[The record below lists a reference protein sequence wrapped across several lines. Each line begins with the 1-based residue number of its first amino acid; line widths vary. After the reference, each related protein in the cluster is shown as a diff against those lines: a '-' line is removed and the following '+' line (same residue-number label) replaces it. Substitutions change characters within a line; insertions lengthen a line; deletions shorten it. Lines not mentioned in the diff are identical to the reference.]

1 MLPFYRVPAWNPKE
15 EPPER
20 GRLETTLRKIRSQIA
35 FNSTANVLP
44 VQGPPHYRNFLARI
58 NNEKFLRATTKRN
71 TR

>member
-1 MLPFYRVPAWNPKE
+1 MLPFYKVPAWNPKE

-20 GRLETTLRKIRSQIA
+20 GRLETTLRKICPQIA
-35 FNSTANVLP
+35 FESTANGLP
-44 VQGPPHYRNFLARI
+44 VQGPHYRNFLARI